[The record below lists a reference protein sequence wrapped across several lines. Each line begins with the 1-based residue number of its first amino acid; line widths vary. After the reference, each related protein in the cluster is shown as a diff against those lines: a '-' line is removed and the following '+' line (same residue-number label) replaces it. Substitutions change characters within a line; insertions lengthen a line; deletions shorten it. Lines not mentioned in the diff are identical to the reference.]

1 MAMYTLNLLAIA
13 LSLAVEDPSYED
25 VASKFWE
32 HFIYIANAMSHRG
45 DDGMGLWNEEDGF
58 FYDVLKMPDGTQFP
72 MKIRSMVGLIP
83 LFAVETLE
91 PEILDKFPDF
101 KRRLEWFV
109 DNRPD
114 LTENLACMRT
124 EGMEERRL
132 LAIADPEKLR
142 RILKFMLDEREFL
155 SPYGIRALSQ
165 FHREHPYIL
174 SAQGMEHRV
183 DYEPGESSTGLF
195 GGNSN
200 WRGPIWFPVNY
211 LLVES
216 LQKFHRY
223 LGDDFTV
230 EFPTG
235 SGKLMTLWEVAGELS
250 RRMTSIFLRDGS
262 KRRPVFG
269 KLEKFQT
276 DPHWRDLVL
285 FHEYFHGDSGAGIG
299 ASHQT
304 GWTGVVTK
312 LMQQSG
318 ESREHKKKKSAV
330 ARAVAD

>member
-1 MAMYTLNLLAIA
+1 
-13 LSLAVEDPSYED
+13 
-25 VASKFWE
+25 
-32 HFIYIANAMSHRG
+32 
-45 DDGMGLWNEEDGF
+45 MGLWNEEDGF
-58 FYDVLKMPDGTQFP
+58 FYDVLKLPDGRQFP
-72 MKIRSMVGLIP
+72 IKVRSMVGLIP
-83 LFAVETLE
+83 LFAVESLE

-114 LTENLACMRT
+114 LTANVACMRT
-124 EGMEERRL
+124 QGMRERRL

-142 RILKFMLDEREFL
+142 SILKFMLDEREFL

-165 FHREHPYIL
+165 FHRDHPYKL
-174 SAQGMEHRV
+174 SVQGMEHRV
-183 DYEPGESSTGLF
+183 DYEPGESTTGLF

-216 LQKFHRY
+216 LQKFHYY
-223 LGDDFTV
+223 LGDDFKV

-262 KRRPVFG
+262 SRRPVFG
-269 KLEKFQT
+269 NLEKFQT

-318 ESREHKKKKSAV
+318 ESAKTGGKK
-330 ARAVAD
+330 RR